1 MEARAK
7 MTMAIR
13 RIFTTLPRVNGMRRE
28 YALRSA
34 ASILSVILFSH
45 VLAADPVA
53 LRFADPEAK
62 PLALDAPGVLYL
74 VDFWAMGCKPCF
86 VEMPELDRLAKELE
100 PTGKFRLV
108 SVAWGWTPKDLNDV
122 AKRAGVTRAI
132 YADPEG
138 WFSRLGCHGFPC
150 KALVRDGVVLRQI
163 TGGGAGAYEKWK
175 KAIVPELGKRE

>member
-1 MEARAK
+1 MSPRITP
-7 MTMAIR
+7 MTISIR
-13 RIFTTLPRVNGMRRE
+13 RMAPMAA
-28 YALRSA
+28 ALLAFASA
-34 ASILSVILFSH
+34 FA
-45 VLAADPVA
+45 LAPGTEIGTI
-53 LRFADPEAK
+53 RFADAEAQ
-62 PLALDAPGVLYL
+62 PLALDAPGVVYL

-86 VEMPELDRLAKELE
+86 VEMPELDKLAKELE